1 MRLGLLG
8 PLPPNATSD
17 HAQAVEKAAGFLLKT
32 QKVTRAIYLGPDD
45 ALERVVERW
54 ARRLV
59 GDDPTDE
66 AAWRRAHQLAL
77 VGSSE
82 EIDAFVKGQRMRL
95 RLRSLESLPHRIL
108 RTMEMVGDRIA
119 VLIHD
124 KAMLDEE
131 DIYAAALLVY
141 GKSDTALIKKI
152 GQRWFLTP
160 GTLGPAGGVCVLDDA
175 GEDIVATVFDPD
187 GNQLLSETLLLP
199 KASKM
204 RVQGSGPA

>member
-8 PLPPNATSD
+8 PAKPAPANTPEATSD
-17 HAQAVEKAAGFLLKT
+17 IEKAVGFLLKT
-32 QKVTRAIYLGPDD
+32 QKVNRAIYLGSDD

-66 AAWRRAHQLAL
+66 AAWRRAHGLAL
-77 VGSSE
+77 GGTPE
-82 EIDAFVKGQRMRL
+82 QIDAFVKGQRMRL

-119 VLIHD
+119 VLIYD
-124 KAMLDEE
+124 KSLLDEE
-131 DIYAAALLVY
+131 DIYAASLLIY
-141 GKSDTALIKKI
+141 GKSETALVKKI

-160 GTLGPAGGVCVLDDA
+160 GPLGPGGGICILDDA
-175 GEDIVATVFDPD
+175 DDDVRATVYDPD
-187 GNQLLSETLLLP
+187 GNVVQNEALSLP
-199 KASKM
+199 RASK
-204 RVQGSGPA
+204 VKIQGGG